1 MLVGGYIIFSILHN
15 LFYGLAEITGHII
28 ILNYLMKALEM
39 IFFLIAV
46 FACPIGFLVGVMGS
60 VVLLIK
66 ERKREEGAGEVFKNK
81 DG

>member
-1 MLVGGYIIFSILHN
+1 
-15 LFYGLAEITGHII
+15 
-28 ILNYLMKALEM
+28 MKAFEV
-39 IFFLIAV
+39 IFFFIAV

-66 ERKREEGAGEVFKNK
+66 ERKREEGVEEVFKDK